1 MSLALVTGGN
11 RRIGATI
18 AATLARAGYDLAL
31 HHFHHGGHD
40 PLLAEALAETG
51 VAYRDYAADLGDEA
65 AVMHMLGALKQDFG
79 RSPDVL
85 VNNASLFG
93 WDSVADSSM
102 AQMQAAF
109 AVNAAAPLLLA
120 RTIAAEAAADKRVV
134 VVNILDQRLDHP
146 HGDNLAYTLGK
157 YALLGATKILAR
169 HYAPYVRVIGV
180 APGLTLA
187 SPEYSAAQM
196 AALGEAMPLQAL
208 PLAQHI
214 ADAVLFAVRAPSM
227 TGQLLYVDGGA
238 HMESYARDFLFL
250 ASDAS

>member
-1 MSLALVTGGN
+1 MSVALITGGN

-40 PLLAEALAETG
+40 PLLATALAETG

-65 AVMHMLGALKQDFG
+65 ASLQMLEAIKKDFG
-79 RSPDVL
+79 QSPNVL

-93 WDSVADSSM
+93 WDSVDDTSM

-120 RTIAAEAAADKRVV
+120 RTLAAEAHADKPAV

-146 HGDNLAYTLGK
+146 HGDNCAYTLAK
-157 YALLGATKILAR
+157 YALLGATKLLAR
-169 HYAPYVRVIGV
+169 HYAPHVRVLGV

-196 AALGEAMPLQAL
+196 EALGRAMPLQAL
-208 PLAQHI
+208 PQAQHI
-214 ADAVLFAVRAPSM
+214 ADAVLFAVRTPSM
-227 TGQLLYVDGGA
+227 TGQVLYVDGGA
-238 HMESYARDFLFL
+238 HLESYARDFLFM
-250 ASDAS
+250 APKAP